1 MELDLI
7 LTPSEYNNISNFS
20 INWDKNINKWSY
32 KLDNE
37 KIIWEDTLKKKW
49 SEENVDKYKFENF
62 FLYVFNPPFE
72 DNKIPDN
79 NPKTDNP
86 IEIEESLVIKIFKRN
101 KLLWESWDFK
111 NLEWFIDIKYEDLI
125 VKENWTN
132 YDIQIKNAKL
142 NYSSKW
148 MQYVWKFNSKYNFLP
163 DHSFVEPEIIF
174 YDNTWNELFYWN
186 RVKIFWIFNV
196 KNIKTD
202 LSIVFDN
209 LNYLQPI
216 LNIINSTLWTSKID
230 IDFDTWRNQFII
242 KNEKIKIY
250 TIWSS
255 INSILNNWKEI
266 LEVPITVFDLEKTL
280 KLIK

>member
-1 MELDLI
+1 MFPKLWPRWDL
-7 LTPSEYNNISNFS
+7 LQS
-20 INWDKNINKWSY
+20 
-32 KLDNE
+32 
-37 KIIWEDTLKKKW
+37 
-49 SEENVDKYKFENF
+49 
-62 FLYVFNPPFE
+62 
-72 DNKIPDN
+72 
-79 NPKTDNP
+79 
-86 IEIEESLVIKIFKRN
+86 
-101 KLLWESWDFK
+101 
-111 NLEWFIDIKYEDLI
+111 
-125 VKENWTN
+125 
-132 YDIQIKNAKL
+132 
-142 NYSSKW
+142 
-148 MQYVWKFNSKYNFLP
+148 
-163 DHSFVEPEIIF
+163 
-174 YDNTWNELFYWN
+174 
-186 RVKIFWIFNV
+186 FWIFNV

-242 KNEKIKIY
+242 KNDKIKIY